1 MTCREDLE
9 FIFSH
14 ESGLFLLLPATDHSG
29 IVVRPMS
36 ISAPIMGV
44 MPPSVLPAL
53 SLQKSAR
60 ATRVLVVDD
69 HPGFR
74 LGVVEMLYDIDGFEV
89 CGEAGDSTTAMASFR
104 DLEPDLVVMDI
115 SLPGRDGIEVTKM
128 MLAERPHTTV
138 LVLTMHDEL
147 FYGLRA
153 LKAGAYGY
161 LRKDD
166 TLTQLADAIRL
177 TASRTHYVSPKLL
190 AHLVKKLAHTPTMEV
205 EGKPAIQ
212 GLSDREME
220 VFHWLAKGLGTRQI
234 ATQLGLSIKTIE
246 THRAHIKSKLRM
258 PTAES
263 IVKLAR
269 EWHELDEQSCAL
281 ERNGNG
287 QQVG

>member
-1 MTCREDLE
+1 MCRMRK
-9 FIFSH
+9 
-14 ESGLFLLLPATDHSG
+14 G
-29 IVVRPMS
+29 IDCVRPISTLAAIPRDMS
-36 ISAPIMGV
+36 S
-44 MPPSVLPAL
+44 SVLPATC
-53 SLQKSAR
+53 SQESTR
-60 ATRVLVVDD
+60 TSRVLVVDD

-74 LGVVEMLYDIDGFEV
+74 LGVVEMLRDIEGFEV
-89 CGEAGDSTTAMASFR
+89 CGEAGDSASAMDSFR

-128 MLAERPHTTV
+128 MLAERPDTSV

-166 TLTQLADAIRL
+166 TLTQLADALRH
-177 TASRTHYVSPKLL
+177 TAKRTHYVSPKLL
-190 AHLVKKLAHTPTMEV
+190 AHLVKKLSHTPTVEP
-205 EGKPAIQ
+205 EGKPGIQ

-234 ATQLGLSIKTIE
+234 AGQLGLSIKTIE
-246 THRAHIKSKLRM
+246 THRAHIKRKLRM
-258 PTAES
+258 PSSEA

-269 EWHELDEQSCAL
+269 EWQELDEQSCPMEPDANCH
-281 ERNGNG
+281 RTR
-287 QQVG
+287 

>member
-1 MTCREDLE
+1 
-9 FIFSH
+9 
-14 ESGLFLLLPATDHSG
+14 
-29 IVVRPMS
+29 
-36 ISAPIMGV
+36 

-74 LGVVEMLYDIDGFEV
+74 LGVVEMLHDIDGFEV
-89 CGEAGDSTTAMASFR
+89 CGEAGDSTTAIASFR

-166 TLTQLADAIRL
+166 TLTQLADAVRH
-177 TASRTHYVSPKLL
+177 TANRTHYVSPRLL
-190 AHLVKKLAHTPTMEV
+190 AQLINKLAHTPTVDE

-234 ATQLGLSIKTIE
+234 ATQLCLSIKTIE

-258 PTAES
+258 PTAQS

-269 EWHELDEQSCAL
+269 EWHELDERSSSL
-281 ERNGNG
+281 KRNGSC
-287 QQVG
+287 QQAADRQGLRTGHS